1 MSEDEILRVVAELAQ
16 RHLGCSGPITLD
28 MDLIDDLRL
37 DSLKLLTLAVQVEN
51 RFEICFEPD
60 EEAQIRSV
68 GDLVSAIATKA
79 GAQSDR
85 SDEG

>member
-1 MSEDEILRVVAELAQ
+1 MNEDQILRVVADLAA
-16 RHLGCSGPITLD
+16 RHLGCAGPIAPD

-60 EEAQIRSV
+60 EEVEIRSV
-68 GDLVSAIATKA
+68 ADLVSAIAAKL
-79 GAQSDR
+79 R
-85 SDEG
+85 DEASTGGKG